1 MEKGNLR
8 FGVIV
13 DLQGAL
19 ELALGG
25 EGSGTAGMT
34 KAYFIPEFGITF
46 CFSTNIGSR
55 NDAHADVF
63 PGLYAQVMD
72 AVINGRSATMEKRE
86 RLLRLPGTRKTRVK
100 K

>member
-25 EGSGTAGMT
+25 GSGGGLDFNRINPMKVVEAAVERHKVRPFAGC
-34 KAYFIPEFGITF
+34 ASWSDYF
-46 CFSTNIGSR
+46 
-55 NDAHADVF
+55 
-63 PGLYAQVMD
+63 
-72 AVINGRSATMEKRE
+72 
-86 RLLRLPGTRKTRVK
+86 RKTRAPTTAEARAATSTAPAMMSLTRP
-100 K
+100 